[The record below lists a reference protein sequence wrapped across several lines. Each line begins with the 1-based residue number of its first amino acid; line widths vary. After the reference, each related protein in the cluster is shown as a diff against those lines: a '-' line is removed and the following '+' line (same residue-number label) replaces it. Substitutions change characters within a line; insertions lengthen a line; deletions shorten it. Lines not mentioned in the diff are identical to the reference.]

1 MTIIDLLER
10 NAAEKGSETALIELN
25 PEMPENRRRTWR
37 EYDLVES
44 AKSGHYRREITWGV
58 FNEKAN
64 RVANALIARGI
75 TPGDILALGRNR
87 GRLSELADRG
97 LRTARVDLDDGAATA
112 GVLDGV
118 EKVLLISMSEPGRR
132 VAQHANA
139 IEAAQNAGVRHV
151 VYTSVLEAPTTVLA
165 LAPEHRATEELITAS
180 GLPATFL
187 RHGWYTENHRQ
198 EFDAARQ
205 TGVVANSVGPGRIA
219 SAPRQDYADAAA
231 VVLSTPGH
239 EGRAYELSGDTA
251 WTYTDFAAAAQ
262 DVLGSPVR
270 YEVLTPEEELQ
281 QLRDLGLDEA
291 TAGFLGTLNA
301 NMRDGALAPASGELA
316 KLIGRPTEPLIET
329 MRSWVR

>member
-1 MTIIDLLER
+1 MTIAIFGATGQLGGLVID
-10 NAAEKGSETALIELN
+10 S
-25 PEMPENRRRTWR
+25 
-37 EYDLVES
+37 
-44 AKSGHYRREITWGV
+44 
-58 FNEKAN
+58 
-64 RVANALIARGI
+64 LIARGVA
-75 TPGDILALGRNR
+75 PGDILALGRNQD
-87 GRLSELADRG
+87 RLSQLAGRG
-97 LRTARVDLDDGAATA
+97 LRTARVDLDDAATTA

-139 IEAAQNAGVRHV
+139 IEAARNAGVRQL
-151 VYTSVLEAPTTVLA
+151 VYTSVLEAPTTILA

-219 SAPRQDYADAAA
+219 SAPRRDYAEAAA

-239 EGRAYELSGDTA
+239 EGKAYELSGDTA
-251 WTYTDFAAAAQ
+251 WTYTEFAAAAQ
-262 DVLGSPVR
+262 EVLGTPVR
-270 YEVLTPEEELQ
+270 YEVLAPEEEQ
-281 QLRDLGLDEA
+281 KQLVALGLDEA

-301 NMRDGALAPASGELA
+301 NMRDGALAPAPGDLA

-329 MRSWVR
+329 MRAWVR

>member
-1 MTIIDLLER
+1 MTIAIFGATGQLGGLIIE
-10 NAAEKGSETALIELN
+10 SLIE
-25 PEMPENRRRTWR
+25 R
-37 EYDLVES
+37 
-44 AKSGHYRREITWGV
+44 GV
-58 FNEKAN
+58 A
-64 RVANALIARGI
+64 
-75 TPGDILALGRNR
+75 PGDLLALGRNQD
-87 GRLSELADRG
+87 RLSLLANRG

-139 IEAAQNAGVRHV
+139 VEAAQHAGVRHL
-151 VYTSVLEAPTTVLA
+151 VYTSALEAPTTILA

-198 EFDAARQ
+198 DFDAARQ

-219 SAPRQDYADAAA
+219 SAPRRDYAEAAA

-239 EGRAYELSGDTA
+239 EGKAYELSGDTA
-251 WTYTDFAAAAQ
+251 WTYAEFAAAAQ
-262 DVLGSPVR
+262 AVLGTPVR
-270 YEVLTPEEELQ
+270 YEVLTPEEEQ
-281 QLRDLGLDEA
+281 DQLIGLGIDEA
-291 TAGFLGTLNA
+291 TARFLGTLNA
-301 NMRDGALAPASGELA
+301 NMRDGALAPVPGELA

-329 MRSWVR
+329 MRAWVR